1 MRSSSNFDRW
11 HYFQASTEKSKKLEN
26 LGTVM
31 TLYSRRTFS
40 KESFQWTKCVVKYLY
55 DTYAHLSLNML
66 AFLVEVKLFTFI
78 FYIYSL
84 HNLFAFQFA
93 VQKFKDQDI

>member
-1 MRSSSNFDRW
+1 
-11 HYFQASTEKSKKLEN
+11 
-26 LGTVM
+26 M

-66 AFLVEVKLFTFI
+66 AFLVEVKCTFI
-78 FYIYSL
+78 LYTDLEYIGL
-84 HNLFAFQFA
+84 
-93 VQKFKDQDI
+93 IM